1 MNTLKK
7 FFTGLAKDEKGQTL
21 IEYVLVLVIAV
32 LAIVAIYNWSGIA
45 TSMGEA
51 LARIATCLGGGAC

>member
-7 FFTGLAKDEKGQTL
+7 FFTGLAKDEEGQTL

-32 LAIVAIYNWSGIA
+32 LAIVAIYSWSGVTDAI
-45 TSMGEA
+45 TDA
-51 LARIATCLGGGAC
+51 LGRIATCLGGGAC